1 MELTE
6 DHPASPPLPAR
17 WSRKLAH
24 IGTNLTLYSRRDH
37 ATLSG

>member
-17 WSRKLAH
+17 WRRKLAH
-24 IGTNLTLYSRRDH
+24 RGANFTLYSRRGH
-37 ATLSG
+37 GTFSG